1 MKAIVCADQ
10 NWGIGNQGHLLVNI
24 PSDMKFFRDTTIGN
38 VVVMGRRTFDDLPGG
53 RPLEGRVNIVLSRDP
68 NFHPKDV
75 IVVRGKKELFEELK
89 KYETDEIF
97 IIGGPSVYE
106 LMLPYCAEVFA
117 TKVDFVYQA
126 DCYFPNLDYMPE
138 WELAEESEEQTC
150 FDIEFVFR
158 KYRRKYHTA
167 FPEM

>member
-75 IVVRGKKELFEELK
+75 IVVRGKKELFE
-89 KYETDEIF
+89 
-97 IIGGPSVYE
+97 
-106 LMLPYCAEVFA
+106 
-117 TKVDFVYQA
+117 
-126 DCYFPNLDYMPE
+126 
-138 WELAEESEEQTC
+138 
-150 FDIEFVFR
+150 
-158 KYRRKYHTA
+158 
-167 FPEM
+167 